1 MLVGNFILRNGVNM
15 YYKNKGNFCLAV
27 LSFLVFFFIIQPVQA
42 TENEA
47 IGYSVA
53 PVIPDNQLGDTSSYF
68 DIRVEPNQEQII
80 QVELSNESTEDKTV
94 SAQLANATTNVNG
107 LIVYEADTN
116 EHIDS
121 SLTAPLTEWTS
132 LSSNEITI
140 PAGQSTTLDITMK
153 VPEKAFDGVKLGG
166 LIFQEVKDEETGD
179 GLGEQG
185 VSVQNAYTYIIA
197 LQVSEN
203 DNEVPVDFTIGNVSP
218 ELSNGARTVV
228 AQIQHPQPRLT
239 GGVSIQADI
248 YGQNDE
254 NPIASK
260 TMEDVAFT
268 PNSTMPFTIE
278 WDQELKEGDYR
289 LDMTM
294 SRNEQEWTFQEN
306 FTVEVEEEEAINESA
321 VTEVADDPQA
331 IPTWVIVVG
340 VIIVI
345 IVIALITYIIHL
357 RRKMN

>member
-1 MLVGNFILRNGVNM
+1 MN
-15 YYKNKGNFCLAV
+15 YKNKIHFCLAV
-27 LSFLVFFFIIQPVQA
+27 LSILAFFFIIQPVQA

-68 DIRVEPNQEQII
+68 DLRVEPNQEQTI
-80 QVELSNESTEDKTV
+80 QVALSNESTEDKTV

-116 EHIDS
+116 DNIDP
-121 SLTAPLTEWTS
+121 SLTAPLTEWTA

-140 PAGQSTTLDITMK
+140 PAGQSTTLDITMN
-153 VPEKAFDGVKLGG
+153 VPEEGFDGVKLGG
-166 LIFQEVKDEETGD
+166 LIFQEVKDEETGEAS
-179 GLGEQG
+179 GEQG
-185 VSVQNAYTYIIA
+185 VAVQNAYTYIIA

-203 DNEVPVDFTIGNVSP
+203 DNEVPVDFTIGDVSP

-228 AQIQHPQPRLT
+228 AQIQHPQARLT

-260 TMEDVAFT
+260 TMEDVAFA
-268 PNSTMPFTIE
+268 PNSTMPFTVE
-278 WDQELKEGDYR
+278 WDQELKAGDYR
-289 LDMTM
+289 LDIAI
-294 SRNEQEWTFQEN
+294 SRNDQEWTFQEN
-306 FTVEVEEEEAINESA
+306 FTIEAEEEEAINESA

-331 IPTWVIVVG
+331 IPTWVTVAGI
-340 VIIVI
+340 IIVI
-345 IVIALITYIIHL
+345 IVVALVTYIIHL